1 MSRKEKM
8 KVYHGIP
15 KSVTDEH
22 TIFYASFDGTVIPEI
37 GNEPT
42 VTTPS
47 FTPNATGLG
56 VSTNLCI
63 PTLRLDNKY
72 VYTCDLWVDTSVI
85 SSLKGTTN
93 QLYIMRGREKSDTN
107 NSFLLYYVGTNNII
121 YITCDKKS
129 GSYAQTYATMPLDS
143 KFTHFRVVSTISG
156 LKVYINGIIVMSIDI
171 PYTDRYDFDMLY
183 NSMSGQRYTTNK
195 ICDLHISD
203 IDRGDYFPNL
213 PQDFIEGKAI
223 IKERLGQQ
231 QIKGDPLYSQV
242 TTVTIPAYVGSN
254 TNLYY
259 INSDGT
265 GNLLTNP
272 EVINVNHASE
282 WSSGASFKIKG
293 LNGEIIS
300 GVIDSDTALCRVVEY
315 ARFLINTYFDIKV
328 SDTSKLAVGDTLRI
342 LYNKG
347 NIFTVPDD
355 ILHVRAIK
363 DSTTVTLE
371 CTNTS
376 GTIDANTYETYLIES
391 TASSSSPVV
400 KSEDGTTVVGTWSGL
415 GTNEATFTLGTNT
428 DLFGKDLYVTYSLN
442 IPNGNSDF
450 PELPYSVDRAY
461 NEVGLE
467 MNPVTEIVIEDDFR
481 GKVMGDLV
489 NCPHISKFHNYTTL
503 VNPTDNWA
511 GELPTSNYNLM
522 QSLDG
527 TTNPVLN
534 TLNNHIPQQLFS
546 FNLIEM
552 VERKLGCEIP
562 SRDKVQWLIDNIIE
576 LTAYYCG
583 YGISPQGNSVTMN
596 MHFEGQD
603 WSYYP
608 STHKQSYAYGITR
621 TITSSISKIIKSDGF
636 VYVIAYTNASDG
648 VTQSAIYTD
657 YVNLEI
663 KLKTDS
669 TFTTLY
675 CDNKRAR
682 EDSCNPVLVQKETK
696 TVKRYLPSK
705 ECFITECLYLP
716 YRKNASLN
724 NGIIMAIQ
732 KEKVVSTCGTGSY
745 VANDEQGAIKDYLH
759 ILPPLSDGSQPYDY
773 SNEVI
778 WIKGDVKDSNHSH
791 TLRVPIVRYWGG
803 KLYNSIGATNTL
815 IDSCATLPLA
825 NEVLSYPRYEFY
837 GVLKNVKGELFLTIQ
852 IGKVKPLG
860 KGLPWTNN
868 QSVLDYRIPNRPLI
882 K

>member
-1 MSRKEKM
+1 MHKEKM

-22 TIFYASFDGTVIPEI
+22 TVFYASLDGNTETTIGDITATKLQYVPSVTGYGTILYSPSILPLNYSTKYLTTDYWVIP
-37 GNEPT
+37 PT
-42 VTTPS
+42 S
-47 FTPNATGLG
+47 ISSSTGLVYFIKNTG
-56 VSTNLCI
+56 DYNSLGLYITSGGALSVALYDSTLNFI
-63 PTLRLDNKY
+63 SGTAKNVYPGFISKFGGKPTHLRL
-72 VYTCDLWVDTSVI
+72 
-85 SSLKGTTN
+85 
-93 QLYIMRGREKSDTN
+93 
-107 NSFLLYYVGTNNII
+107 
-121 YITCDKKS
+121 
-129 GSYAQTYATMPLDS
+129 
-143 KFTHFRVVSTISG
+143 TINPKE
-156 LKVYINGIIVMSIDI
+156 LKVYINGNLAFEEALNNTGNISFEGILIGAYRTTSTGIVTVGGIVALSDV
-171 PYTDRYDFDMLY
+171 
-183 NSMSGQRYTTNK
+183 
-195 ICDLHISD
+195 HISD

-223 IKERLGQQ
+223 IKPRMSQQ

-242 TTVTIPAYVGSN
+242 TELLVDSSTKLPKPYSN
-254 TNLYY
+254 
-259 INSDGT
+259 IANSDGT
-265 GNLLTNP
+265 YTHLYKPELSVLNANLWNNTSKL
-272 EVINVNHASE
+272 
-282 WSSGASFKIKG
+282 KIKG

-300 GVIDSDTALCRVVEY
+300 GVIDSDTALFRILRFKDGKPVNSTLTRSEVVV
-315 ARFLINTYFDIKV
+315 DSV
-328 SDTSKLAVGDTLRI
+328 SKLSVGDTIKPHNLSSQTT
-342 LYNKG
+342 YNIT
-347 NIFTVPDD
+347 NIDNSNNCIT
-355 ILHVRAIK
+355 LHLPLWEP
-363 DSTTVTLE
+363 LE
-371 CTNTS
+371 N
-376 GTIDANTYETYLIES
+376 GGIYAYET
-391 TASSSSPVV
+391 TTSSSSPVV
-400 KSEDGTTVVGTWSGL
+400 KTQDGTTVVGTWSGL
-415 GTNEATFTLGTNT
+415 GTNEATFTLGDNT
-428 DLFGKDLYVTYSLN
+428 GLKGKDLYVTYSLN

-450 PELPYSVDRAY
+450 TELPYSVDRAY
-461 NEVGLE
+461 NETGLE
-467 MNPVTEIVIEDDFR
+467 MKPVSEIVIEDDFR

-511 GELPTSNYNLM
+511 GELPTSNYNLI

-562 SRDKVQWLIDNIIE
+562 SRDKVQWLKDNIINH
-576 LTAYYCG
+576 TITHYG
-583 YGISPQGNSVTMN
+583 YGVCPNGNKLYFRVLNGSSWNGTWEHSRSSSDTPTKCYWKGTGN
-596 MHFEGQD
+596 KPGGFIHFL
-603 WSYYP
+603 
-608 STHKQSYAYGITR
+608 
-621 TITSSISKIIKSDGF
+621 
-636 VYVIAYTNASDG
+636 VYTDASDG

-705 ECFITECLYLP
+705 ECFVTECSYLP

-773 SNEVI
+773 FNEVI
-778 WIKGDVKDSNHSH
+778 WIKGDVKDSTHSH

-815 IDSCATLPLA
+815 IDSCTTLPLA
-825 NEVLSYPRYEFY
+825 NEVSNYPRYEFY

-852 IGKVKPLG
+852 VGKVKPLG
-860 KGLPWTNN
+860 KGLPWTNKD
-868 QSVLDYRIPNRPLI
+868 SVLDYKLPNRPLI